1 MRSVLERHSEAQEA
15 ALWAAVLTLEEA
27 TNLIESM
34 TDSLDSQTAARLK
47 QQAEDHKQLGAQ
59 VREIIK
65 RREPLCPE

>member
-1 MRSVLERHSEAQEA
+1 
-15 ALWAAVLTLEEA
+15 LWAAVLTLEEA